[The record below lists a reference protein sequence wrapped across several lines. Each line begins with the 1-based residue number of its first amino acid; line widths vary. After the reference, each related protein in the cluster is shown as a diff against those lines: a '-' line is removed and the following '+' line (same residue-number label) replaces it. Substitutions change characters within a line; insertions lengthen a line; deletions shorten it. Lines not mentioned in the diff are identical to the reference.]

1 MLQNLCQSGGGISC
15 RQEVPMTIDGVEIP
29 CSGCNLEINCA
40 LAVGPH
46 KGGQKYLACC
56 PRCQR
61 RMLIYTKP
69 RFVQFWVNECPP
81 GIVAD
86 NFADELMDRKLNADL
101 ALECS

>member
-1 MLQNLCQSGGGISC
+1 MI
-15 RQEVPMTIDGVEIP
+15 IDGVEIR
-29 CSGCNLEINCA
+29 CSDCNVEINCA
-40 LAVGPH
+40 LAAGPY

-56 PRCQR
+56 PSCKR

-69 RFVQFWVNECPP
+69 RFIQFWVNDCPP

-86 NFADELMDRKLNADL
+86 DYADGLMLRKQNAEL